1 MNNTQRTELAKLI
14 DAKLKGEVS
23 QAKQNLNQR
32 AAKEKQDV
40 LDSFKAKHKKAFA
53 SLDKSNQLLA
63 EIQPELA
70 KSGIKIANFNYDRG
84 TKLEFDWNS
93 TNEVKTIIEHSADNI
108 IKVIENIKRDALE
121 KVWSSEDYDEI
132 KTETDKAIND
142 IHNLVRSAP
151 LK

>member
-14 DAKLKGEVS
+14 DSRLKAEVS

-32 AAKEKQDV
+32 AAREQQAV
-40 LDSFKAKHKKAFA
+40 LDSFKAKYKKAFA
-53 SLDKSNQLLA
+53 ALDKSNQLLA

-93 TNEVKTIIEHSADNI
+93 PNENKAIINANVENVA
-108 IKVIENIKRDALE
+108 KVIENIKRETLE
-121 KVWSSEDYDEI
+121 KLWSSEDYESI
-132 KTETDKAIND
+132 KTDTDKAVND

-151 LK
+151 LR